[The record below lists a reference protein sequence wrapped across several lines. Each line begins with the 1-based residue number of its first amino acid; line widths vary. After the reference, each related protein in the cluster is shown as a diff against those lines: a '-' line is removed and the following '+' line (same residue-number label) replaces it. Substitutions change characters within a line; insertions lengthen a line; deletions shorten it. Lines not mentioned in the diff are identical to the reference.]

1 MQKSND
7 TGKIDDTTRA
17 AKTTKG
23 QGEAP
28 TGSHDRLS
36 QGFELIFGEVLERH
50 RDAMT
55 RIEAETADRL
65 EYLERDAGHKAEI
78 LAVLQDKAAATLE
91 REDGERRRR
100 RAVEGELREGFAKL
114 AATVTAGLE
123 ELRRRSDELEQSTA
137 RELASQRE
145 SGGENERRGLEQL
158 LKAVEHLAATKLDR
172 ADLASLLASLAHEVA
187 AAHGAGPATPPH

>member
-7 TGKIDDTTRA
+7 TGKIDDTTRT
-17 AKTTKG
+17 AKTAKG
-23 QGEAP
+23 RGEAP
-28 TGSHDRLS
+28 TGRHDRLS

-78 LAVLQDKAAATLE
+78 LAALQDKAAATLE
-91 REDGERRRR
+91 REDWEERRR
-100 RAVEGELREGFAKL
+100 RAVEGELRESFAKL

-158 LKAVEHLAATKLDR
+158 LKAVKHLAATKLDR
-172 ADLASLLASLAHEVA
+172 ADLASLLASLAHELA
-187 AAHGAGPATPPH
+187 AADGAGPATQPH